1 MSEPVTATAATTAT
15 AAAAATPVQVG
26 AAAGASVSLVKFF
39 AAFVFVIALMLAVA
53 WLVKRAGLAG
63 PVLRTGQK
71 RRLAVLESQALDHRR
86 RLVLVRRDGREHLLL
101 LGPDHALVVEGGI
114 VPPAPAADAALP
126 NGDTHAVS

>member
-1 MSEPVTATAATTAT
+1 MSDPAT
-15 AAAAATPVQVG
+15 AAAATTAATAATATPVQVG
-26 AAAGASVSLVKFF
+26 AAAGASISLVKFF

-53 WLVKRAGLAG
+53 WLVKRAGFAG
-63 PVLRTGQK
+63 PMLRTGQK
-71 RRLAVLESQALDHRR
+71 RRLAVLESQAIDHRR

-114 VPPAPAADAALP
+114 VPPAADAGAVLP